1 MKKLML
7 EAIPV
12 LGSKG
17 KAYEADFFKEDVSG
31 MWFARI
37 PWISNQYIGSGK
49 TFQEARDDASES
61 LKVINVAKGKTVSL

>member
-12 LGSKG
+12 LAPSG
-17 KAYEADFFKEDVSG
+17 KAYEADFFREDVSG

-37 PWISNQYIGSGK
+37 PWISEQYIGSGK
-49 TFQEARDDASES
+49 TFQEAREDAGKS
-61 LKVINVAKGKTVSL
+61 LKIIKVARGKEVSL